1 MDIDEVKGIAQV
13 YMSMQEKKK
22 DDEEFK
28 PHMMYDP
35 KTGKAYKA
43 EKPEDHERMK
53 KMGYTHDDPKTKAKE
68 EDASNDKSDD
78 GEGMDKVDKK
88 ALKKKFKDRKD
99 KDIDNDG
106 DTDDSDEY
114 LHKKRQ
120 AVSKAINDDK
130 RQFVAAAKAA
140 KEKGEKK
147 FTFAGKEY
155 DVKEALDEDKQ
166 MYVYHIRDVTKK
178 EGNVHARSK
187 MEAQVKAKDNG
198 YKSPMS
204 VIMKGP
210 YVAEETMNEDK
221 KSHAASPKAD
231 MVEPET
237 DGKNA
242 KSVADKT
249 KEIMKMHKK
258 GEVKDYPADTND
270 YGDKKMSKSK
280 EPKTLKDVRK

>member
-35 KTGKAYKA
+35 KTGKGYKA
-43 EKPEDHERMK
+43 NKPEDHERMK

-88 ALKKKFKDRKD
+88 ALKMKFKDRKD

-140 KEKGEKK
+140 ASDPVELITGEEELEEA
-147 FTFAGKEY
+147 TGLGLAGRK
-155 DVKEALDEDKQ
+155 
-166 MYVYHIRDVTKK
+166 
-178 EGNVHARSK
+178 ARLGRWRRRGRRGRRGRRCVWRR
-187 MEAQVKAKDNG
+187 QRRRRRRRRGRRGGRRGV
-198 YKSPMS
+198 
-204 VIMKGP
+204 
-210 YVAEETMNEDK
+210 
-221 KSHAASPKAD
+221 
-231 MVEPET
+231 
-237 DGKNA
+237 
-242 KSVADKT
+242 
-249 KEIMKMHKK
+249 
-258 GEVKDYPADTND
+258 
-270 YGDKKMSKSK
+270 
-280 EPKTLKDVRK
+280 VR

>member
-13 YMSMQEKKK
+13 YMSMQEKK

-35 KTGKAYKA
+35 KTGKGYKA
-43 EKPEDHERMK
+43 EKPEDHERMS
-53 KMGYTHDDPKTKAKE
+53 KMGYTHDKPK

-130 RQFVAAAKAA
+130 RQFVAAARAA
-140 KEKGEKK
+140 KEKGEKT
-147 FTFAGKEY
+147 FTFAGKTYNCE
-155 DVKEALDEDKQ
+155 DALAEDKQ
-166 MYVYHIRDVTKK
+166 MFVYHIRDIMKK
-178 EGNVHARSK
+178 EGNIHARSK
-187 MEAQVKAKDNG
+187 IEAQVKAKDNG
-198 YKSPMS
+198 YKPPMS

-221 KSHAASPKAD
+221 KSHDASPKAA
-231 MVEPET
+231 MVEPES
-237 DGKNA
+237 DGPNA
-242 KSVADKT
+242 KRTADKN
-249 KEIMKMHKK
+249 KEIMQQHKK
-258 GEVKDYPADTND
+258 GEVKDYPADSND